1 MSLFTL
7 LFNQGNLWR
16 NESMK
21 TSTYASL
28 VTLVFLSHPDEL
40 CKSIESAIR
49 VTDALCK
56 EFGLTNDLSHMTK
69 YRVIADL
76 IDSKIL
82 VSITTAKRKKL
93 RLAKKISDLV

>member
-1 MSLFTL
+1 
-7 LFNQGNLWR
+7 
-16 NESMK
+16 
-21 TSTYASL
+21 
-28 VTLVFLSHPDEL
+28 
-40 CKSIESAIR
+40 
-49 VTDALCK
+49 LCK

>member
-1 MSLFTL
+1 
-7 LFNQGNLWR
+7 
-16 NESMK
+16 MK
-21 TSTYASL
+21 PSTYASL
-28 VTLVFLSHPDEL
+28 VMLVFLSHPDEL

-56 EFGLTNDLSHMTK
+56 EFGLKNDLSHMTK

-82 VSITTAKRKKL
+82 VSISTGKRRKL
-93 RLAKKISDLV
+93 RLAKKITGLL

>member
-1 MSLFTL
+1 
-7 LFNQGNLWR
+7 
-16 NESMK
+16 MK
-21 TSTYASL
+21 PSTYASL

-56 EFGLTNDLSHMTK
+56 EFALENDLSHMTK

-82 VSITTAKRKKL
+82 VSISTGKRRKL
-93 RLAKKISDLV
+93 RLAKKVTDLL